1 MMFHHLVRGE
11 LIPVPSVEKAES
23 WAATVVD
30 APQRNR
36 RSILGSPSEVKA
48 QVDDVAATFGADEM
62 MLVNIMPDHEARKR
76 SYRLIAAEYGLAS
89 PAQAA

>member
-1 MMFHHLVRGE
+1 
-11 LIPVPSVEKAES
+11 
-23 WAATVVD
+23 
-30 APQRNR
+30 
-36 RSILGSPSEVKA
+36 VKA
-48 QVDDVAATFGADEM
+48 QVDEAAAFYGADEM